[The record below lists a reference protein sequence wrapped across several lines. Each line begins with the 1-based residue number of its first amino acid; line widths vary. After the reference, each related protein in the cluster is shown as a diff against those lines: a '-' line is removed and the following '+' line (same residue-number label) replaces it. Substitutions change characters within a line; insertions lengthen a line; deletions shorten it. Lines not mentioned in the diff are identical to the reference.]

1 MSADEQSGAGRRE
14 VAYRVFAAEYDDADF
29 QYTENEADDR
39 APNYVVTPTGARVNR
54 LFVVGVLTE
63 VERVNDEM
71 LRGRIVDPTGA
82 FVVYAGQY
90 QPDALT
96 ALERLDP
103 PAFVAVTGKARTFQP
118 EDAETIYTSVRPESI
133 NEVDADTRDRWT
145 VGTARHTLDR
155 IAAFAGGIERE
166 ERGEELTTALEAEGV
181 DHGLAA
187 GIALAIDHYD
197 TTPAYLDA
205 VRKASVEAVKVV
217 AAEREEVTPVDLA
230 PDASGDANV
239 DLTMDESLVAVGDSS
254 AATADSSTVDSSPVT
269 TEETSDTGVTGETG
283 ATTSGTVGSEA
294 ISGSG
299 GPEDDLEETVS
310 TIDEPSVS
318 TDESDVVTDE
328 SDGVV
333 DEPEFISDE
342 PDVTTDESDVTTD
355 ESDAMAEEPSMATDE
370 MYEFDEDEREE
381 IESEFGTDFSTGAE
395 VDEPG
400 ESDLDAPDLGG
411 DELLEGTEPPGETG
425 MAESETEDKLD
436 GTEEPDVEPTE
447 KPEPE
452 VETTGEPDRTEEP
465 AADVD
470 LEDAVVG
477 AMRDLDSGDGADRD
491 AVIETVSD
499 DHGADP
505 EEVEDAIQ
513 DALMSGTC
521 YEPGD
526 GLLKA
531 I

>member
-1 MSADEQSGAGRRE
+1 MSTDEQSGAGRRE

-29 QYTENEADDR
+29 QYTENEVDER

-63 VERVNDEM
+63 VERVNEEM

-118 EDAETIYTSVRPESI
+118 EDTETIYTSVRPESI

-145 VGTARHTLDR
+145 VGTARHTLGR
-155 IAAFAGGIERE
+155 IAAVADGIERE
-166 ERGEELTTALEAEGV
+166 ARGEELTTSLEADGV

-187 GIALAIDHYD
+187 GIPLAVDHYD
-197 TTPAYLDA
+197 TTPAYLEA
-205 VRKASVEAVKVV
+205 IRVMAIEAVEVV
-217 AAEREEVTPVDLA
+217 AGERGKVTPLGLA
-230 PDASGDANV
+230 PDEGGATDV
-239 DLTMDESLVAVGDSS
+239 DLGIDESFTAAGDSS
-254 AATADSSTVDSSPVT
+254 TKAGSSLDATDGSSA
-269 TEETSDTGVTGETG
+269 TESAGEAETSTSSRSTSESTAASSSSGE
-283 ATTSGTVGSEA
+283 
-294 ISGSG
+294 
-299 GPEDDLEETVS
+299 DLTEIASRADEPDAG
-310 TIDEPSVS
+310 IDEP
-318 TDESDVVTDE
+318 
-328 SDGVV
+328 
-333 DEPEFISDE
+333 
-342 PDVTTDESDVTTD
+342 
-355 ESDAMAEEPSMATDE
+355 DAGIDE
-370 MYEFDEDEREE
+370 MYEFAEGEREE
-381 IESEFGTDFSTGAE
+381 IESEFGTEFSTGVE

-400 ESDLDAPDLGG
+400 DSDLDVPNPED
-411 DELLEGTEPPGETG
+411 DEPREETESLGTESDTKED
-425 MAESETEDKLD
+425 SETS
-436 GTEEPDVEPTE
+436 
-447 KPEPE
+447 
-452 VETTGEPDRTEEP
+452 EEP
-465 AADVD
+465 ATDVD
-470 LEDAVVG
+470 LEDAVVE
-477 AMRDLDSGDGADRD
+477 AMRDLDSGDGADRA
-491 AVIETVSD
+491 AVIEIVSD
-499 DHGADP
+499 EHGADS

>member
-1 MSADEQSGAGRRE
+1 MSADEGSGAGRRE

-29 QYTENEADDR
+29 GYTENETDER

-54 LFVVGVLTE
+54 LFIVGVLTE
-63 VERVNDEM
+63 VERVNEEM

-155 IAAFAGGIERE
+155 IAACADAMGRD
-166 ERGEELTTALEAEGV
+166 ERGEELTAALSTDGI
-181 DHGLAA
+181 DQGLAS
-187 GIALAIDHYD
+187 GIPLALDHYD

-205 VRKASVEAVKVV
+205 VREMAVEAVEVV
-217 AAEREEVTPVDLA
+217 AGEREEVTPLGVAPDEGGTAEGDLA
-230 PDASGDANV
+230 ALAGESFTAAGDSAAS
-239 DLTMDESLVAVGDSS
+239 GDSS
-254 AATADSSTVDSSPVT
+254 AASEGPSDDETTV
-269 TEETSDTGVTGETG
+269 EAG
-283 ATTSGTVGSEA
+283 ATTSGAASEPTDLA
-294 ISGSG
+294 
-299 GPEDDLEETVS
+299 DDLGEVASRT
-310 TIDEPSVS
+310 
-318 TDESDVVTDE
+318 
-328 SDGVV
+328 
-333 DEPEFISDE
+333 DE
-342 PDVTTDESDVTTD
+342 PDVAADDPDTTADEPDV
-355 ESDAMAEEPSMATDE
+355 ATDE
-370 MYEFDEDEREE
+370 MYQFDEDEREE

-400 ESDLDAPDLGG
+400 ESDLDTP
-411 DELLEGTEPPGETG
+411 ESGTAEPPAETD
-425 MAESETEDKLD
+425 AEEAADAS
-436 GTEEPDVEPTE
+436 
-447 KPEPE
+447 EPE
-452 VETTGEPDRTEEP
+452 TTEAS
-465 AADVD
+465 AADID
-470 LEDAVVG
+470 LEDAVVET
-477 AMRDLDSGDGADRD
+477 MRDLDSGDGADRD
-491 AVIETVSD
+491 AVIEAVSD
-499 DHGADP
+499 EHGADP
-505 EEVEDAIQ
+505 EEVEEAIQ

>member
-1 MSADEQSGAGRRE
+1 MSAGEGSGAGRRE

-29 QYTENEADDR
+29 QYTENEADER
-39 APNYVVTPTGARVNR
+39 APNYVVTPTGARMNR

-145 VGTARHTLDR
+145 VGTARHTLNRVVACADGM
-155 IAAFAGGIERE
+155 ARE
-166 ERGEELTTALEAEGV
+166 EHGEELTAALSADGV
-181 DHGLAA
+181 DHSLAA
-187 GIALAIDHYD
+187 GVPLALDHYG

-205 VRKASVEAVKVV
+205 VREMTVEAVEVV
-217 AAEREEVTPVDLA
+217 ADEREEVTPLGLAPGEGGAEDVDLPVGESFA
-230 PDASGDANV
+230 AA
-239 DLTMDESLVAVGDSS
+239 DLS
-254 AATADSSTVDSSPVT
+254 ATA
-269 TEETSDTGVTGETG
+269 EETSDAEPTAGSDATASVET
-283 ATTSGTVGSEA
+283 ATESASEA
-294 ISGSG
+294 TDSEGELGDVASGAG
-299 GPEDDLEETVS
+299 KS
-310 TIDEPSVS
+310 TATADGHAA
-318 TDESDVVTDE
+318 
-328 SDGVV
+328 SDGP
-333 DEPEFISDE
+333 DTAESE
-342 PDVTTDESDVTTD
+342 PDTAESEPDTTESEPDTT
-355 ESDAMAEEPSMATDE
+355 ESEPGVATDE
-370 MYEFDEDEREE
+370 MYQFDEDEREE
-381 IESEFGTDFSTGAE
+381 IMSEFGTDFSTGAE

-400 ESDLDAPDLGG
+400 ESDLDAPEPGS
-411 DELLEGTEPPGETG
+411 TEPTAETEPEGVSGASEQETG
-425 MAESETEDKLD
+425 TT
-436 GTEEPDVEPTE
+436 G
-447 KPEPE
+447 EPE
-452 VETTGEPDRTEEP
+452 VETGTTGEPEVEES
-465 AADVD
+465 AEDVD
-470 LEDAVVG
+470 LEDAVVET
-477 AMRDLDSGDGADRD
+477 MRDLDSGDGADRN
-491 AVIETVSD
+491 AVIEAVSD
-499 DHGADP
+499 EHGADP